1 MYFKTLVNKRFNL
14 FLNIKRLK
22 MKNVFL
28 FLFAITL
35 TVGVKAKDIKKVTK
49 DYSEQE
55 LQKSDHYIDYKK
67 FGKNK
72 YSSTQQFAGDSLAYM
87 TNVQLRHFRTGTTP
101 VAYDPATNLH
111 TIAMN
116 TFNFDTEGV
125 FQGTLMYNLISTDGG
140 ESWDSVF
147 VYEDVNGVLAPML
160 PSVATTNSAK
170 SENVE
175 DVEFVYY
182 APVVYKDNGAGMVYD
197 QSEGVFVYYSPDFGG
212 LFSNVAVAPDLGGNS
227 NDPQNWNRLDISSL
241 PDDDQIIGTGT
252 LSPTSD
258 ASQYGYYGFW
268 SFDFETQINIS
279 NNPEEWWTKH
289 FRQVE
294 QTTVSYNAPMIAR
307 KGPDG
312 TIYSVVSNIFATD
325 EDTRYVAFSK
335 STDNGENWSSFE
347 QIPRTA
353 ITDFALS
360 YGNYNSFSSPAST
373 AYQGCNDLVIRGV
386 DDFSY
391 ITRLYIF
398 NPDDDNLPARY
409 FIVDVRYND
418 GNWSV
423 SEIAELETFGPPL
436 FNEDESTQTENDPNN
451 EKYDLQLHPASSYS
465 LSLGNNVQVSKTV
478 DGSHL
483 VVYWIDGVPGEF
495 QKFEPYNVY
504 RTTTNQL
511 TGEEEKVFSPIDS
524 LQVFDIFCKV
534 YNIDTDT
541 WEETKNMTQDEH
553 GEYFFHVPEYIK
565 SLDEA
570 FILTYDTNKDI
581 NETSPLFGVPGP
593 INELIWRIPPYMR
606 PKTFDSRNPNASK
619 DPALS
624 IKNTLDFNVELRDV
638 YPNPVVNRDI
648 VEIGFTLEKAAMV
661 SLNIYN
667 GVGNKVKTV
676 INNEFTNT
684 AFRNVKISEFNSG
697 TYYYQLTVDG
707 HTFTKKMVVIK

>member
-1 MYFKTLVNKRFNL
+1 
-14 FLNIKRLK
+14 

-28 FLFAITL
+28 FLFAILL
-35 TVGVKAKDIKKVTK
+35 TVGVKAKDIKSVKK
-49 DYSEQE
+49 DFTEYE
-55 LQKSDHYIDYKK
+55 LQINDHYIDYKK

-87 TNVQLRHFRTGTTP
+87 TNVQLRHFRTGLTP
-101 VAYDPATNLH
+101 ICYDPATNMF

-125 FQGTLMYNLISTDGG
+125 FQGTLMYNLNSTDGG
-140 ESWDSVF
+140 VTWDSVF
-147 VYEDVNGVLAPML
+147 VYEDVNGVIAPMQ
-160 PSVATTNSAK
+160 PSIVTTNSSK

-182 APVVYKDNGAGMVYD
+182 APVLYKDNGAGMVYD
-197 QSEGVFVYYSPDFGG
+197 QDQGVFVFYSPDFGG
-212 LFSNVAVAPDLGGNS
+212 VFSTESDAPDLGGNA
-227 NDPQNWNRLDISSL
+227 NDPQNWNRLQLSSL
-241 PDDDQIIGTGT
+241 PDDDQVIGVGT

-268 SFDFETQINIS
+268 SFDFEKQTNIS

-289 FRQVE
+289 FRQVD
-294 QTTVSYNAPMIAR
+294 TKTSSYNAPMNVK

-325 EDTRYVAFSK
+325 EDNRYVAVSK
-335 STDNGENWSSFE
+335 STDNGENWTSFE

-353 ITDFALS
+353 ITDFAS
-360 YGNYNSFSSPAST
+360 NYGNYPSFSSPAST
-373 AYQGCNDLVIRGV
+373 AYQGCSDLIIRG
-386 DDFSY
+386 DNDFSY

-398 NPDDDNLPARY
+398 NQDDNNLPARY
-409 FIVDVRYND
+409 FIVDVRYKD
-418 GNWSV
+418 GNWSI
-423 SEIAELETFGPPL
+423 SEIEELETFGPPL
-436 FNEDESTQTENDPNN
+436 FSEDESTQSANDPNN
-451 EKYDLQLHPASSYS
+451 EKYDLELHPASSYS

-483 VVYWIDGVPGEF
+483 VVYWIDGVPGKF
-495 QKFEPYNVY
+495 QSFEPYNVY

-534 YNIDTDT
+534 YNIETDT
-541 WEETKNMTQDEH
+541 WEETNNMTNDNH
-553 GEYFFHVPEYIK
+553 GEYFFHVPEYIN
-565 SLDEA
+565 SVDEA
-570 FILTYDTNKDI
+570 FILTYDANKNI
-581 NETSPLFGVPGP
+581 NETSPLFGVPEP
-593 INELIWRIPPYMR
+593 INELMWAIPPYMR
-606 PKTFDSRNPNASK
+606 PKQFDARNPQDAKSSVN
-619 DPALS
+619 LE
-624 IKNTLDFNVELRDV
+624 NELNFNVELKDV

-648 VEIGFTLEKAAMV
+648 VEIGFTLEKAAIV

-684 AFRNVKISEFNSG
+684 AFRNVDISEFNSG